1 MTMTSNP
8 ACHKPTSRAV
18 GAPIL
23 TSLPNDAVDFPPFPT
38 YNFSDSGI
46 AAARVIRD
54 VPIVTVRSPPP
65 IVTRH
70 TTDFSAVLY
79 SCGTYVNSA
88 SAGHYRATGCAFLV
102 HDLTSKSSF
111 ISASKLPN
119 DIAGNNSQVAAASAL
134 VSGLEFIIS
143 RFHKR
148 ALIICHDAN
157 TFYFMVGTNSVS
169 KGTRVQHLKV
179 NIRDILLTLDHV
191 YCSLVT
197 ANHFLVESQF
207 VCALSHYYA
216 TTDGAAP
223 MPPQLASPN
232 CIRMSIPEALLPL
245 LSLELYAPLIDIPV
259 LSLLD
264 ERVSECELCGSPY
277 HANPRCVLNST
288 GESLPRNS
296 IFNKVILPI
305 PITFADSFSN
315 PALIDWSSAPIRLP
329 NTVYVRFLATMLIV
343 GLHDDHMLDAQLALI
358 KLAEIYTYS
367 PFHRQLIS
375 KRPHNDVLD
384 ADSTDSTTAS
394 KIHAKAAMDIR
405 QAALLIEQRQY
416 AKANRY
422 IYREEKI
429 NVDDPRIEPSVWR
442 DLHPEGP
449 ARSPRLP
456 IFRIPYDPSEN
467 KYYHIDRQCIADI
480 ISKWDVELAP
490 GFSGFPAAFLIH
502 FCNLTVKHETSDKP
516 NVFFT
521 ALVTY
526 VERLA
531 SGLLP
536 KIRHLFLQYKGALL
550 NKMPPGGGFK
560 IRNLC
565 MPETFMKL
573 ASGSLLNHGI
583 QKALACGALS
593 EHDLGCGIPGGVERF
608 VHAGQ
613 ISAANGIAVLSLD
626 IKGAYNNVLRSRTWD
641 VLHRIGCPFLTQWFI
656 YCFGE
661 CPRVHYIRD
670 MKKSKE
676 YSEFVRNPNLRT
688 FLLCIGY
695 GQGENLAGFYYSITQ
710 RSYIIEFLSRWTH
723 TKILYNTILDDGA
736 LHVPPEDHSQLM
748 SILKD
753 LVATLTAGNLCLTMN
768 KSELFCMT
776 LTATI
781 TQAAAACEI
790 GLSCSDSLF
799 VLCRIPIGRPEAIA
813 SFICKTYFPKIDR
826 AHERFL
832 HLHGVTQFLKYER
845 FNTFYIFLRSCLVS
859 KCSYWMRCLHPD
871 DSAGIMLHVDS
882 ILGSL
887 LLLLYPPPLHHPE
900 TLLHK
905 QMHGISRR
913 IEELSLSKQGLGL
926 VRGVSVLHI
935 AYFASVS
942 EAYQYIV
949 SVMSVVGLPV
959 ESSVFDYLRPVV
971 DAIQV
976 RNPKGIAIDFYSLQE
991 DEAVSHLQY
1000 KLSTGIQEADRANIL
1015 SDLPLT
1021 IHRQAFRGSNE
1032 TYSCLP
1038 FNSAARDVTKKGAL
1052 RDQVFRF
1059 AFARRSLRP
1068 IFSQSTCKCGTI
1080 LDPTGSHILYCRES
1094 RLFQA
1099 LHTALLDAIVG
1110 WMQAYIKKHSPSAY
1124 RIVTERGDDGD
1135 CHKCWVRHYYA
1146 ITKGPKLGKRADAI
1160 LFHESDQLRPFLLD
1174 VTSVMQS
1181 ADSEGTRALS
1191 DSSEVGPLEASELGP
1206 MLDRAYQNKMH
1217 TYAGFHAVPLAK
1229 IVPLVIGRSGMIHP
1243 STLLFFDAFIC
1254 NAHVPCLTQAP
1265 TGDRLSIL
1273 HTIMNALQDTVAISF
1288 KNKYDEDCADAAVSL
1303 FPLQVAISNMNENT
1317 GDTPAHI
1324 AR

>member
-1 MTMTSNP
+1 MISSPLQHNP
-8 ACHKPTSRAV
+8 SSRAV
-18 GAPIL
+18 NAPTL
-23 TSLPNDAVDFPPFPT
+23 ASLPYGAIDFAPFPT
-38 YNFSDSGI
+38 YNFNDSGI
-46 AAARVIRD
+46 SSSRVIRD
-54 VPIVTVRSPPP
+54 VPTATVRSSPS
-65 IVTRH
+65 ILTRH
-70 TTDFSAVLY
+70 TTDFSVVLY
-79 SCGTYVNSA
+79 SSGTYVTST
-88 SAGHYRATGCAFLV
+88 SSGHYRATGCAFLV
-102 HDLTSKSSF
+102 HDFISKSSF

-134 VSGLEFIIS
+134 VSGLEFIAS
-143 RFHKR
+143 RSHKR
-148 ALIICHDAN
+148 ALIICHDLN
-157 TFYFMVGTNSVS
+157 LFYFMVGTNSVS
-169 KGTRVQHLKV
+169 KGARVQRLKTD
-179 NIRDILLTLDHV
+179 IRDTLLTFDHV
-191 YCSLVT
+191 YCSLIT
-197 ANHFLVESQF
+197 ANHFLAESQF

-216 TTDGAAP
+216 TTDGAVP
-223 MPPQLASPN
+223 MPPRPASPN
-232 CIRMSIPEALLPL
+232 CVRILVPAPLIPL
-245 LSLELYAPLIDIPV
+245 LSLELYAPLVDVPV
-259 LSLLD
+259 LSVVD
-264 ERVSECELCGSPY
+264 ERVSECDLCGSPY
-277 HANPRCVLNST
+277 HASPRCVLSGT
-288 GESLPRNS
+288 GESLPRTS
-296 IFNKVILPI
+296 IFNKVILPVS
-305 PITFADSFSN
+305 ITFVDSFAN

-343 GLHDDHMLDAQLALI
+343 GIHDDHMLDAQLALI

-367 PFHRQLIS
+367 PFNRQLIL

-384 ADSTDSTTAS
+384 ADATDSTTAS

-429 NVDDPRIEPSVWR
+429 NVDDPRIAPSVWS

-449 ARSPRLP
+449 ARSPRLGV
-456 IFRIPYDPSEN
+456 FRIPYDPCEN
-467 KYYHIDRQCIADI
+467 QYYHIDRQCIADI

-490 GFSGFPAAFLIH
+490 GFSGFPASFLIH
-502 FCNLTVKHETSDKP
+502 FCNLTVKHETAEKLNP
-516 NVFFT
+516 FFT

-531 SGLLP
+531 SGMLP
-536 KIRHLFLQYKGALL
+536 KIRYLFLQYKGALL

-593 EHDLGCGIPGGVERF
+593 DHDLGCGVPGGVERF

-613 ISAANGIAVLSLD
+613 ISAANGVAVLSLD

-670 MKKSKE
+670 SKKSKE
-676 YSEFVRNPNLRT
+676 YNESICNPNLRT
-688 FLLCIGY
+688 FPLCIGY

-736 LHVPPEDHSQLM
+736 LHVPPDDHHLLKL
-748 SILKD
+748 ILKD
-753 LVATLTAGNLCLTMN
+753 LVATLTGGNLCLTMN

-776 LTATI
+776 LTPTI
-781 TQAAAACEI
+781 TQAAAACNI

-799 VLCRIPIGRPEAIA
+799 VLCRVPIGRPEAIA
-813 SFICKTYFPKIDR
+813 KFIRVTYFPKIDR

-832 HLHGVTQFLKYER
+832 HLHAVTQFLKFER

-859 KCSYWMRCLHPD
+859 KCSYWMRCLHPN
-871 DSAGIMLHVDS
+871 DSADIMLHVDT

-900 TLLHK
+900 TPLFQQL
-905 QMHGISRR
+905 HGISRR

-926 VRGVSVLHI
+926 VRGSSVLHI
-935 AYFASVS
+935 AFFASIS
-942 EAYQYIV
+942 EAYKYIV
-949 SVMSVVGLPV
+949 SVMSVVGLQVDP
-959 ESSVFDYLRPVV
+959 SVFDYLRPVV
-971 DAIQV
+971 NAIQAQ
-976 RNPKGIAIDFYSLQE
+976 NPKGIAIDFYSLQE
-991 DEAVSHLQY
+991 DQAVSHLQC
-1000 KLSTGIQEADRANIL
+1000 KLSTGIQEADRVKIL
-1015 SDLPLT
+1015 TDLPLT
-1021 IHRQAFRGSNE
+1021 VLRQVFRGSYE

-1038 FNSAARDVTKKGAL
+1038 FNSAARDVTKKGAI
-1052 RDQVFRF
+1052 RDPVFRF

-1068 IFSQSTCKCGTI
+1068 IFSQGLCKCGVM

-1099 LHTALLDAIVG
+1099 LHSALLDAIVG
-1110 WMQAYIKKHSPSAY
+1110 WMQAYIRKHSPSAF

-1135 CHKCWVRHYYA
+1135 CHKCWVRRYYA
-1146 ITKGPKLGKRADAI
+1146 ITKGPRLGKRADAI
-1160 LFHESDQLRPFLLD
+1160 LFHESDQFRPFLLD
-1174 VTSVMQS
+1174 VTTVMLS
-1181 ADSEGTRALS
+1181 AVGEGARMLS
-1191 DSSEVGPLEASELGP
+1191 DSSVISLEASELGP
-1206 MLDRAYQNKMH
+1206 MLDKAYQEKM
-1217 TYAGFHAVPLAK
+1217 TNYSAFHAVPSAK

-1243 STLLFFDAFIC
+1243 LTLLFFDFFIC

-1265 TGDRLSIL
+1265 TGDRLSLL

-1288 KNKYDEDCADAAVSL
+1288 KNKYDEDCSDAVMSL
-1303 FPLQVAISNMNENT
+1303 FPLEVAISSVNENA
-1317 GDTPAHI
+1317 GGTPAHF
-1324 AR
+1324 A